1 MANIAISK
9 TVITNGVYSSTD
21 VVRELRIRSTDIVG
35 AGTFAEDDTASF
47 SIPILAGESVVA
59 ASAQLVTAFAGS
71 GNQLNM
77 VVGDGADADG
87 YLATAAIHVD
97 QTEIFTVFGTGD
109 LVDGTTSNFKHYAAA
124 DTVDIVLDGTA
135 GSAIDLNNLTAGEV
149 VVTVWLKSANR

>member
-9 TVITNGVYSSTD
+9 TLIANGVYGSTD

-35 AGTFAEDDTASF
+35 NTFAEDDTASF

-135 GSAIDLNNLTAGEV
+135 GSAINLGNLTAGEV
-149 VVTVWLKSANR
+149 VVTVWLKSASR

>member
-9 TVITNGVYSSTD
+9 TLITNGVYSSTD

-35 AGTFAEDDTASF
+35 NTFAEDDTASF

-87 YLATAAIHVD
+87 YLATAALHTS
-97 QTEIFTVFGTGD
+97 QTEITSVFGTGD

-135 GSAIDLNNLTAGEV
+135 GSTINLGSLTAGEV